1 MGERQRVECVGDG
14 DRADQDRPAEVGHDH
29 DLPLAR
35 ALVGPG
41 ARVER
46 EEEVRRELGC
56 DEIAHLG
63 GIRVERQDGDERQG
77 DQADLVA
84 EQRDGLAEPETAEL
98 RVLAQEGRHH
108 HGAAL

>member
-1 MGERQRVECVGDG
+1 M
-14 DRADQDRPAEVGHDH
+14 
-29 DLPLAR
+29 
-35 ALVGPG
+35 
-41 ARVER
+41 ER

-98 RVLAQEGRHH
+98 RALAQEGRHH